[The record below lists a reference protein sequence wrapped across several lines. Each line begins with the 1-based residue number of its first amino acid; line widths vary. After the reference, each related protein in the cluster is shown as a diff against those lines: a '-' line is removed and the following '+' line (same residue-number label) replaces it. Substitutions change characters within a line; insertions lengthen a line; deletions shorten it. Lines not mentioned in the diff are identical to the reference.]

1 MKDYVIRAIDEKK
14 TMRVFVATTT
24 NTVNEATKIHSLS
37 PVAAAALGRTL
48 TAVSMMGQ
56 MMKGQKDTI
65 SMQLLGDGPIGN
77 VFAIS
82 NSLGEVKGYV
92 GNPLVDLPLKHDN
105 KLDVGGA
112 VGKNGR
118 IVVIKDLG
126 LKDPY
131 VGQANLVSGEV
142 AEDLANYYL
151 YSEQQPSAV
160 NLGVLVD
167 TDLSIKASGGY
178 IVQLLPDV
186 LEEDIDVLEN
196 NIRNAE
202 PISSLIDKGYT
213 PEDIIKE
220 IFGDFKMEILEKS
233 EVLYKCDCSRDKM
246 EEALIS
252 LGKEELTK
260 LIEEDG
266 KAEVVCHFCNK
277 KHQFSKED
285 LKSLIRC

>member
-56 MMKGQKDTI
+56 MMKGEKDTI

-77 VFAIS
+77 VFAMS
-82 NSLGEVKGYV
+82 NSFGEVKGYV

-131 VGQANLVSGEV
+131 VGQSNLVSGEV

-186 LEEDIDVLEN
+186 LEEDIDLLEN
-196 NIRNAE
+196 NIKNAE
-202 PISSLIDKGYT
+202 SISSLIDRGYT
-213 PEDIIKE
+213 PEDILKE
-220 IFGDFKMEILEKS
+220 IFGVFNMEILEKS
-233 EVLYKCDCSRDKM
+233 EVLYKCDCSRERM

-252 LGKEELTK
+252 LGKEEINK
-260 LIEEDG
+260 IIEEDG

-285 LKSLIRC
+285 LKSLI

>member
-1 MKDYVIRAIDEKK
+1 MNDYTIRAMDEKQ
-14 TMRVFVATTT
+14 TMRVFIATTT
-24 NTVNEATKIHSLS
+24 NLVNAATKIHSLS

-48 TAVSMMGQ
+48 TAASMLGQ
-56 MMKGQKDTI
+56 MMKGDKDTI
-65 SMQLLGDGPIGN
+65 SIQLLGDGPISN

-82 NSLGEVKGYV
+82 NSSGEVKGYV

-131 VGQANLVSGEV
+131 VGQSNLVTGEV
-142 AEDLANYYL
+142 AEDLANYFL
-151 YSEQQPSAV
+151 YSEQTPSAV

-186 LEEDIDVLEN
+186 LEEDIDLLEK
-196 NIRNAE
+196 NIQKSE
-202 PISSLIDKGYT
+202 PISSLIEKGYS
-213 PEDIIKE
+213 PEDILE
-220 IFGDFKMEILEKS
+220 DIFGDFNMEILEESKIK
-233 EVLYKCDCSRDKM
+233 YKCDCSRDRM
-246 EEALIS
+246 ESALIS
-252 LGKEELTK
+252 LGKEEITK

-266 KAEVVCHFCNK
+266 QAEVVCHFCNK
-277 KHQFSKED
+277 KHQFSKDD
-285 LKSLIRC
+285 LKNLIRY

>member
-1 MKDYVIRAIDEKK
+1 MKDYVIRAIDEKQ
-14 TMRVFVATTT
+14 TMRVFIAVTT
-24 NTVNEATKIHSLS
+24 NLVNEATKVHSLS
-37 PVAAAALGRTL
+37 PLAAAALGRTL
-48 TAVSMMGQ
+48 TAASMLGQ
-56 MMKGQKDTI
+56 MMKGDKDTI
-65 SMQLLGDGPIGN
+65 SIQLLGDGPIGN
-77 VFAIS
+77 VFAMS
-82 NSLGEVKGYV
+82 NSFGEVKGYV

-131 VGQANLVSGEV
+131 IGQSNLVSGEV
-142 AEDLANYYL
+142 AEDLANYFL
-151 YSEQQPSAV
+151 YSEQKPSAV

-186 LEEDIDVLEN
+186 LEEDIDVLEK
-196 NIRNAE
+196 NIQKVE
-202 PISSLIDKGYT
+202 PISLLIGKGYE
-213 PEDIIKE
+213 PEDILE
-220 IFGDFKMEILEKS
+220 GIFGNFKMEILEKS
-233 EVLYKCDCSRDKM
+233 EVLYKCDCSRERM
-246 EEALIS
+246 ESALVS
-252 LGKEELTK
+252 LGAEEISK

-266 KAEVVCHFCNK
+266 QAEVVCHFCNK

-285 LKSLIRC
+285 LKKLI